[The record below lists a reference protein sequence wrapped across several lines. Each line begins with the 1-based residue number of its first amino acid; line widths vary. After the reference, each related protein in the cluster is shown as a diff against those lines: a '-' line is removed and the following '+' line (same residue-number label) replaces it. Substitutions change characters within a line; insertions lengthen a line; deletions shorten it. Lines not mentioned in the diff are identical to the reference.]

1 MARKI
6 QLVSE
11 LADQTARE
19 VTQNV
24 DNWKHY
30 LHTASRLYK
39 YSFNDQLL
47 IYAQRPDATACAAM
61 EIWNDKMRRWVKA
74 GAKRIALIHE
84 SESGRPRLEYVFD
97 VADTRPVHGAKM
109 PYLWE
114 MRQEY
119 HASVLT
125 ALENQYG
132 ESRTQD
138 LGKRLMEIASFAV
151 KKIYPEYLRDL
162 DYDTKKDFLEGLN
175 TLNVKGCFGNTLT
188 ASVQYTL
195 LMRCGLE
202 PSDYL
207 EDKKLEGITAFSTPD
222 VLHHLGDAVS
232 TLSMGILQEIGK
244 AIRTQDKERLQN
256 PTEKAEKP
264 LEKIERI
271 GYTKDKEQFN
281 TLKRESIEGR
291 NGNGRAEIQE
301 KRGLPDTR
309 PDAVRRGRNG
319 GEAIRKVRDTAA
331 ELPKETPPRDIH
343 LHAADRTADAAPVPD
358 RPAGTG
364 TGRPDNSRDDE
375 TGRRERGINC
385 HSS

>member
-74 GAKRIALIHE
+74 GAKGIALIHE

-132 ESRTQD
+132 ESSTQD
-138 LGKRLMEIASFAV
+138 LGNA
-151 KKIYPEYLRDL
+151 
-162 DYDTKKDFLEGLN
+162 
-175 TLNVKGCFGNTLT
+175 
-188 ASVQYTL
+188 
-195 LMRCGLE
+195 
-202 PSDYL
+202 
-207 EDKKLEGITAFSTPD
+207 
-222 VLHHLGDAVS
+222 
-232 TLSMGILQEIGK
+232 
-244 AIRTQDKERLQN
+244 
-256 PTEKAEKP
+256 
-264 LEKIERI
+264 
-271 GYTKDKEQFN
+271 
-281 TLKRESIEGR
+281 
-291 NGNGRAEIQE
+291 
-301 KRGLPDTR
+301 
-309 PDAVRRGRNG
+309 
-319 GEAIRKVRDTAA
+319 
-331 ELPKETPPRDIH
+331 
-343 LHAADRTADAAPVPD
+343 
-358 RPAGTG
+358 
-364 TGRPDNSRDDE
+364 
-375 TGRRERGINC
+375 
-385 HSS
+385 